1 MNKFELAT
9 KAVGCLVV
17 ALIIAGMF
25 NASLMNT
32 FIPYILIGAAVTLA
46 LYIVTAFKTKNY
58 GRMTAILI
66 LAAFVATDLCKNKAL
81 CIKAQCLL
89 FLKAHKNYKQT
100 DKKGRSKRNVLCFC
114 VTDQQVCVLHG
125 LFLRHVCRR

>member
-25 NASLMNT
+25 NTALMEM
-32 FIPYILIGAAVTLA
+32 FIPYILIGAALTLG
-46 LYIVTAFKTKNY
+46 LYVLTAFKTKNY

-66 LAAFVATDLCKNKAL
+66 LAAFVAV
-81 CIKAQCLL
+81 I
-89 FLKAHKNYKQT
+89 
-100 DKKGRSKRNVLCFC
+100 FC
-114 VTDQQVCVLHG
+114 YNR
-125 LFLRHVCRR
+125 FM

>member
-9 KAVGCLVV
+9 KAVGCLVA

-25 NASLMNT
+25 NASLMST

-66 LAAFVATDLCKNKAL
+66 LAAFVAV
-81 CIKAQCLL
+81 I
-89 FLKAHKNYKQT
+89 
-100 DKKGRSKRNVLCFC
+100 
-114 VTDQQVCVLHG
+114 VCYNR
-125 LFLRHVCRR
+125 FM

>member
-25 NASLMNT
+25 NTALMEM
-32 FIPYILIGAAVTLA
+32 FIPYILIGAALTLG
-46 LYIVTAFKTKNY
+46 LYVLTAFKTKNY

-66 LAAFVATDLCKNKAL
+66 LAAFVA
-81 CIKAQCLL
+81 II
-89 FLKAHKNYKQT
+89 
-100 DKKGRSKRNVLCFC
+100 FC
-114 VTDQQVCVLHG
+114 YNR
-125 LFLRHVCRR
+125 FM

>member
-17 ALIIAGMF
+17 TLIIAGMF
-25 NASLMNT
+25 NTSLMNT

-66 LAAFVATDLCKNKAL
+66 LAVFVAV
-81 CIKAQCLL
+81 I
-89 FLKAHKNYKQT
+89 
-100 DKKGRSKRNVLCFC
+100 
-114 VTDQQVCVLHG
+114 VCYNR
-125 LFLRHVCRR
+125 FM